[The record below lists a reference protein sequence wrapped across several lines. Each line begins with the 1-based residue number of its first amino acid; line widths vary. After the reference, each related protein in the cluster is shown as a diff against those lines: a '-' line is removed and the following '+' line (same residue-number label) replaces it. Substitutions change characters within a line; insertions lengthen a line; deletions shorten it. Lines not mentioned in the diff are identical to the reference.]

1 MNCTEP
7 HKARWENQAK
17 LKRNHSYKLWPRND
31 AYKMDIMSW
40 DINLY
45 IWACCSN
52 WLMSLS
58 AFWRLLLFLLFQG
71 CGGWVGNRTKSVL
84 TSIRSL
90 FIPALIRSVAVTA
103 MGAERD
109 KSRKT
114 RVVQQKQSES
124 TSDHRKLTF
133 TNNICNSG
141 QQLMSSPSLSAV
153 NSKHY
158 FFSFSQ
164 ARKNI
169 SKERSSI

>member
-1 MNCTEP
+1 
-7 HKARWENQAK
+7 
-17 LKRNHSYKLWPRND
+17 
-31 AYKMDIMSW
+31 
-40 DINLY
+40 
-45 IWACCSN
+45 
-52 WLMSLS
+52 MSLS

-71 CGGWVGNRTKSVL
+71 CGGWVGNRAKSVL

-103 MGAERD
+103 MGAQRD

-133 TNNICNSG
+133 TNNICNLG
-141 QQLMSSPSLSAV
+141 QLMSSPALSAV

-158 FFSFSQ
+158 IFRFVLSGKEKYIQ
-164 ARKNI
+164 RKKFNI
-169 SKERSSI
+169 HRLFNCKKTLKFKVLFLYEKFADGSCWGPRAHGGKVVVD